1 MFLPNWLIAYD
12 GILHAEGIPL
22 TRIAEDFGTPCYLY
36 SSARIRENLKRFR
49 EAFAGIPVELHYAVK
64 ANPLGAIL
72 RLLAREGLG
81 AEVVSGGELLRAMWA
96 GFPPEKIIFTG
107 VGKAVWELELAL
119 EKGIRAVVVES
130 LEELRTIE
138 GMARERGRSA
148 PVALRLNPGLSPET
162 HPHLATA
169 REGTKFGLDP
179 PGAERALES
188 IRRSETLRLVGFH
201 LHLGSQILDPEPY
214 AAAWE
219 YLLGMYRGARE
230 AGLSPEFLDLGGGFG
245 IPYAPEERRFPLGE
259 LAEVIRGRIP
269 KGVTVMFEP
278 GRSLVGDAGILLTRV
293 LYIKE
298 VHGKRYVVVDAG
310 MNDLLRP
317 ALYGARHRIVPVV
330 NRPGPEREADIV
342 GPICENADVLVREAV
357 VPPLEPGD
365 ILAVLDVGAYG
376 SSMFSQYN
384 SRPRPA
390 EVLLHRGK
398 AYPVRERETIEDLI
412 RGEII
417 PEFLR

>member
-1 MFLPNWLIAYD
+1 MFLPNWLTAYD

-22 TRIAEDFGTPCYLY
+22 TQIAGDFGTPCYLY
-36 SSARIRENLKRFR
+36 STARIRENLKHFR

-96 GFPPEKIIFTG
+96 GFPPEKIVFTG

-119 EKGIRAVVVES
+119 EKGIRVVVES
-130 LEELRTIE
+130 LEELRTVE
-138 GMARERGRSA
+138 GMARERGRYA

-188 IRRSETLRLVGFH
+188 IRRSETLRLVGLH

-259 LAEVIRGRIP
+259 LAEVIRERIP
-269 KGVTVMFEP
+269 EGVTVMFEP

-330 NRPGPEREADIV
+330 KRPGPEREADIV

-376 SSMFSQYN
+376 SSMSSQYN

-390 EVLLHRGK
+390 EVLLHWGK
-398 AYPVRERETIEDLI
+398 AYLVRERETIKDLI